1 MCRYV
6 FFGRRE
12 EENRKFLEMFE
23 FFCRIIVGAVIELD
37 KELHKCV
44 VSTATVSVYL
54 QISPL
59 ILSDLINFY
68 SPWNDQNNYQSE
80 NLLSEELLSEQLF
93 FYDFMGIE
101 VINSLNIKKR
111 NLETIPKKLTDFAG
125 VCGPYTFAVVYVP
138 YTFAKRNG
146 FQKSG
151 SLSVNHQKKSVFSKS
166 VLFWNVRISIR
177 KFVKTANH

>member
-1 MCRYV
+1 
-6 FFGRRE
+6 
-12 EENRKFLEMFE
+12 
-23 FFCRIIVGAVIELD
+23 
-37 KELHKCV
+37 
-44 VSTATVSVYL
+44 
-54 QISPL
+54 
-59 ILSDLINFY
+59 
-68 SPWNDQNNYQSE
+68 
-80 NLLSEELLSEQLF
+80 
-93 FYDFMGIE
+93 MGIE

-125 VCGPYTFAVVYVP
+125 VCGPYTFAVVCGP

>member
-37 KELHKCV
+37 KELHKYV